1 MFTRV
6 KDILREK
13 GNQVWAVSPDDTL
26 LTTMLRLAEKN
37 VGALLVLE
45 GERIA
50 GIVSERDIVREI
62 AQHRACVLDAPIKAF
77 MTEEVITVTPET
89 TVEECMQLMTRA
101 HIRHLP
107 VVQEGKLVGLISI
120 GDVVRKVIE
129 GQATMID
136 DLEGYIT
143 GDKFGR

>member
-1 MFTRV
+1 MYSRV
-6 KDILREK
+6 EDILKEK
-13 GNQVWAVSPDDTL
+13 GNQIWSVSPDDTL
-26 LTTMLRLAEKN
+26 LTTLLKLAEKN
-37 VGALLVLE
+37 VGALLVMD

-62 AQHRACVLDAPIKAF
+62 ALHRACVLDAPIKAF
-77 MTEEVITVTPET
+77 MTEDVITVNSQT
-89 TVEECMQLMTRA
+89 TVDECMQLMTRA

-107 VVQEGKLVGLISI
+107 VVEGGKLVGIISI
-120 GDVVRKVIE
+120 GDVVKKVIE
-129 GQATMID
+129 GQASMID

>member
-1 MFTRV
+1 MYSRV
-6 KDILREK
+6 EDILREK
-13 GNQVWAVSPDDTL
+13 GTQVWSVSPEDTL
-26 LTTMLRLAEKN
+26 LTTLLRLAEKKI
-37 VGALLVLE
+37 GALLVME

-62 AQHRACVLDAPIKAF
+62 AHHRACALDAPIKAF
-77 MTEEVITVTPET
+77 MTEEVITVTPQT

-107 VVQEGKLVGLISI
+107 VVQEGKLVGIISI
-120 GDVVRKVIE
+120 GDVVKKVIE
-129 GQATMID
+129 GQAIMID